1 MPMSFITAKSFV
13 FNGINSDDYNVV
25 IGWVDSDITV
35 SENGLNREVRK
46 TTNQTRTTT
55 NIYGAE
61 NTDVISFEFDIV
73 KIDGSEITRTQ
84 SIMINQWLT
93 ASPLP
98 QLLKF
103 NDSDGCVLHYYAMC
117 TQIEDIIIGGRL
129 VGKKLKFETN
139 SSFAFMEKNIK
150 NFKINGTLNFQVNNS
165 ADTYNG
171 IFYPAIT
178 ILTQED
184 NIIIENITD
193 KKSVT
198 INTIGIT
205 TGNDGYKFIKLDT
218 NNMAVLDKNNKLISL
233 SQLGWGENYKSY
245 VSSING
251 YIDNIYW
258 FRLLKGIN
266 EIKVVGNCKFSMEY
280 EFPRKAGCL

>member
-1 MPMSFITAKSFV
+1 MSFITAKSFV
-13 FNGINSDDYNVV
+13 FNGINSNDYNVV
-25 IGWVDSDITV
+25 IGWVDSDINV
-35 SENGLNREVRK
+35 SENGLNRELRK
-46 TTNQTRTTT
+46 TTNQTRTTA

-61 NTDVISFEFDIV
+61 NTNVISFEFDIV
-73 KIDGSEITRTQ
+73 RIDGEEITRTQ

-103 NDSDGCVLHYYAMC
+103 NDNDGYAIHYYAVC
-117 TQIEDIIIGGRL
+117 TQIEDIVIGGRL
-129 VGKKLKFETN
+129 VGKNLKFETN
-139 SSFAFMEKNIK
+139 SSFAFAEKTLK
-150 NFKINGTLNFQVNNS
+150 NFEINDTLNFHVNNS

-171 IFYPAIT
+171 IFYPTIT
-178 ILTQED
+178 ISTQAD
-184 NIIIENITD
+184 SIIIENITD

-198 INTIGIT
+198 INTSNLIAGS
-205 TGNDGYKFIKLDT
+205 DGYKYVKLNT
-218 NNMAVLDKNNKLISL
+218 NNMAVLDRNNKLIPI

-251 YIDNIYW
+251 YMDNIYW
-258 FRLLKGIN
+258 FRLLKGMN
-266 EIKVVGNCKFSMEY
+266 EIKVVGSCKFTMEY